1 MKNFN
6 AVALCL
12 WLGAAINTY
21 PIIANAAADQQLTM
35 VGIPKLRSAW
45 FNDYEKGLKKAG
57 KDFGVNVYQQAPASP
72 DEAQQVRIIEDSI
85 SQGVNA
91 VLVVPNNASSCEPVF
106 ARAHDKGIVVITHES
121 VNQANADFDVEMIEN
136 EKFGKY
142 MMDQFAQHVN
152 GSGEYAIYVGSLTV
166 PAHNTWADA
175 AIKEAKAKYPNLKL
189 VADRFPVSEDRN
201 ASRQKT
207 LELLSTYPDL
217 KGVISFGSQGGP
229 GAAQALREKGLVGK
243 LTVMGTTSPKEG
255 ASFLKDGSLTEL
267 ILWSPGDAAYSMTY
281 IAKMI
286 VEGKRDQIK
295 NGLEIPGIGKP
306 DINGKNI
313 IFDKPLTVTKDNYSK
328 YDF

>member
-1 MKNFN
+1 MKKIN
-6 AVALCL
+6 AFALCML
-12 WLGAAINTY
+12 LGATVSAFPN
-21 PIIANAAADQQLTM
+21 IASAAGQQELTM

-57 KDFGVNVYQQAPASP
+57 KDFNVNVYQQAPASP

-91 VLVVPNNASSCEPVF
+91 LLVVPNNASSCEPVF
-106 ARAHDKGIVVITHES
+106 ARAHEKGIVVITHES
-121 VNQANADFDVEMIEN
+121 VNQPNADYDVEMIEN

-142 MMDQFAQHVN
+142 MMDQFAQHAKD
-152 GSGEYAIYVGSLTV
+152 GGEYAIFVGSLTV
-166 PAHNTWADA
+166 PAHNIWADA
-175 AIKEAKAKYPNLKL
+175 AIKQAKEKYPNLKL
-189 VADRFPVSEDRN
+189 IADRFPVSEDRN

-217 KGVISFGSQGGP
+217 KGVISFGSQGAP

-243 LTVMGTTSPKEG
+243 LTVMGTTSPKES
-255 ASFLKDGSLTEL
+255 ASFLKDGSITTSV
-267 ILWSPGDAAYSMTY
+267 LWSPGDAAYSMTY

-286 VEGKRDQIK
+286 IEGKRDQIK

-306 DINGKNI
+306 VIDGKNI
-313 IFDKPLTVTKDNYSK
+313 IFDKPLTITKENYSQ

>member
-1 MKNFN
+1 MKKLN
-6 AVALCL
+6 AFALCL
-12 WLGAAINTY
+12 LLGAAVNSYSTT
-21 PIIANAAADQQLTM
+21 AAAAGEQQFTM

-45 FNDYEKGLKKAG
+45 FNDYEKGLKKGG
-57 KDFGVNVYQQAPASP
+57 KDFDINVYQQAPASP

-91 VLVVPNNASSCEPVF
+91 LLVVPNNASSCEPVF

-121 VNQANADFDVEMIEN
+121 VNQPNADYDVEMIEN

-142 MMDQFAQHVN
+142 MLDQFAKHV
-152 GSGEYAIYVGSLTV
+152 GGKGEYAIYVGSLTV
-166 PAHNTWADA
+166 PAHNIWADA
-175 AIKEAKAKYPNLKL
+175 AIKEAKAKYPDLKL
-189 VADRFPVSEDRN
+189 VAERFPVSEDRN

-243 LTVMGTTSPKEG
+243 LTVMGTTSPKES
-255 ASFLKDGSLTEL
+255 ATFLKDGSMTESV
-267 ILWSPGDAAYSMTY
+267 LWSPGDAAYSMTY
-281 IAKMI
+281 IAKLI
-286 VEGKRDQIK
+286 LEGKRDHIK

-306 DINGKNI
+306 SIEGKNI
-313 IFDKPLTVTKDNYSK
+313 IFDRPLTVTKDNYSK